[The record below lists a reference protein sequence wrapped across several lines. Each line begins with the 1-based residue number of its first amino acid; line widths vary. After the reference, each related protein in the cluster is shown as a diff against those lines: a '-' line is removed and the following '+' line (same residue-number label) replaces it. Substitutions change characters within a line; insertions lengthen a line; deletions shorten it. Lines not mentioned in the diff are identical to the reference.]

1 MIELFEKTL
10 MAGVGA
16 LSLTQQKTEELINEM
31 KERLDL
37 SEEKGRELLDRL
49 QKTAQD
55 NQKKL
60 EKLAQ
65 DEVQKAFAR
74 VGVVTDKD
82 IKSLQSKI
90 RKLEKEIK
98 ELKKGK

>member
-16 LSLTQQKTEELINEM
+16 LSLTQQKAEELVNEM
-31 KERLDL
+31 KDRLDL

-55 NQKKL
+55 NQKRL
-60 EKLAQ
+60 EQMAQ
-65 DEVQKAFAR
+65 DEVRKACAR

-82 IKSLQSKI
+82 IKSLQSKV
-90 RKLEKEIK
+90 RKLEKELK
-98 ELKKGK
+98 ELKKG

>member
-16 LSLTQQKTEELINEM
+16 LSLTQQKTEELVGEM
-31 KERLDL
+31 KSRLDL

-60 EKLAQ
+60 EKMAQ
-65 DEVQKAFAR
+65 DEVQKACAR
-74 VGVVTDKD
+74 IGVVTDKD

-90 RKLEKEIK
+90 RKLEKELK
-98 ELKKGK
+98 ELKKG